1 MNFHFWMN
9 FSLNPLT
16 NCSNP
21 ASVTL
26 SDKENHVHTSP
37 LCAITLF
44 FTMRCSKGQTPSWF
58 ITEFHLFLAFC
69 LSLPPLLYVTNR
81 VRASQLRAALWR
93 RSAKRGS
100 LVKLKCPLLRIDNAD
115 DEQSGGKQEEK
126 RATVRNETSPKP
138 NEIFRDFHK
147 ESSCSLS
154 HSHSLMNTLICGINR
169 FINDAVWFMG
179 RRGER
184 EFNHTFEEEKWK
196 LSFNWRAD

>member
-1 MNFHFWMN
+1 MGVSKWIFIFGWT
-9 FSLNPLT
+9 FLLIPWQT
-16 NCSNP
+16 
-21 ASVTL
+21 VTL
-26 SDKENHVHTSP
+26 SDKENHVYTSP

-44 FTMRCSKGQTPSWF
+44 HNEVFKGQTSSWF
-58 ITEFHLFLAFC
+58 STEFHLFLAFC

-100 LVKLKCPLLRIDNAD
+100 LVKLKCLPLRIDNAD

-138 NEIFRDFHK
+138 NEIFWDFHK

-154 HSHSLMNTLICGINR
+154 LTVFADEYINMWNR
-169 FINDAVWFMG
+169 
-179 RRGER
+179 
-184 EFNHTFEEEKWK
+184 
-196 LSFNWRAD
+196 